1 MSTALVASLRLARAG
16 FLLEAAFELE
26 SRGVTALVGPS
37 GSGKTSLLRC
47 LAGLERGA
55 AGSIHVGGEPW
66 LDSARGIFLAPH
78 RRGAGL
84 VFQDSRLFPHL
95 DVRGNLEFARR
106 RAPIPAP
113 GANLEDVAG
122 WLQVAHLLE
131 RRPGEISGGEARRV
145 AIARALLASPSI
157 LLLDEPLSGL
167 DEERKSEMLQVLAS
181 LAERLALPMVYVS
194 HSASEV
200 ARIAARAI
208 VLREGKVQ
216 AVGEIADLT
225 SRLDLP
231 WAREEGAAV
240 ALAGQVVDVDR
251 SDGIARIRTPA
262 GDLLVPAPDA
272 VPGRAIR
279 VVLSARDVSIALE
292 AGNPSSILNRL
303 AATVLSREDDE
314 RGRTM
319 LQLAS
324 GQARILARIT
334 RRSAD
339 ALGLVAGR
347 EVVAQV
353 KSVALF

>member
-1 MSTALVASLRLARAG
+1 VSAALAASLRLARAG
-16 FLLEAAFELE
+16 FVLEAAFELE
-26 SRGVTALVGPS
+26 ARGATALVGPS

-55 AGSIHVGGEPW
+55 TGSIHVGGEPW
-66 LDSARGIFLAPH
+66 LDSGRGIFLAPH

-84 VFQDSRLFPHL
+84 VFQDSRLFAHL

-106 RAPIPAP
+106 RAPSAAG
-113 GANLEDVAG
+113 GAGLEEVAG
-122 WLQVAHLLE
+122 WLQIGHLLA
-131 RRPGEISGGEARRV
+131 RRTREISGGEARRV
-145 AIARALLASPSI
+145 AVARALLAAPSI

-167 DEERKSEMLQVLAS
+167 DEERKSEMLQVLAR

-208 VLREGKVQ
+208 VLREGRIH
-216 AVGEIADLT
+216 ARGDIADLS

-231 WAREEGAAV
+231 WAKEEGAAV
-240 ALAGQVVDVDR
+240 ALPGEVIDVDAK
-251 SDGIARIRTPA
+251 DGIARIRTPA
-262 GDLLVPAPDA
+262 GDLLVPAPEA
-272 VPGRAIR
+272 IPGRTIR
-279 VVLSARDVSIALE
+279 VVLAARDVSIALE

-303 AATVLSREDDE
+303 PATVLSREDDD

-324 GQARILARIT
+324 GEARILARIT

-339 ALGLVAGR
+339 ALGLVQGR
-347 EVVAQV
+347 VVVAQV